1 MNRTEVINSM
11 IEGFQSG
18 AKFQS
23 RIRTFINE
31 ECFTRFPGE
40 VADTVAEI
48 VTEYR
53 QAADEIIE
61 RMNMEEKIVAT
72 KKRDNIINDVSR
84 ICRELLEHSIVCR
97 SRKNG
102 TYAAKPWSKPEPKE
116 KAAETPATDCHRVHF
131 NHNDHFWCPA
141 GDEELLAIAK
151 ASHAKYGNHMHERA
165 FVFPAET
172 PIDPGAIMR
181 VATHFGVSFED
192 LAKHLL
198 ASLKKS

>member
-31 ECFTRFPGE
+31 EKNTRLPGE

-61 RMNMEEKIVAT
+61 RMSEEEQVIAT

-84 ICRELLEHSIVCR
+84 ICRDLLEYSIVCR

-102 TYAAKPWSKPEPKE
+102 TYAAKPWTKPEPKE
-116 KAAETPATDCHRVHF
+116 KTTEASPDCPHRHF
-131 NHNDHFWCPA
+131 DANDHTYIPIS
-141 GDEELLAIAK
+141 DEAFLDIAK
-151 ASHAKYGNHMHERA
+151 ESHNKYGNHLHERA
-165 FVFPAET
+165 FVFPPGL